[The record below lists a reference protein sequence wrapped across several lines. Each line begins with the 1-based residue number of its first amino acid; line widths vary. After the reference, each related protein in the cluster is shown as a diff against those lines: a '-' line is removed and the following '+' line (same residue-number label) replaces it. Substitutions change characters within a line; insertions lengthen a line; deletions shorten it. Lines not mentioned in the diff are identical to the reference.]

1 MIVTAI
7 KKQDWDAA
15 EANFCHACIEC
26 GSCAFQ
32 CPAHIPLVQYIRMG
46 KLFIR
51 GKGNGGHNPFY
62 QAPQE
67 KKQFTVKGLN
77 EYYGT
82 Y

>member
-1 MIVTAI
+1 MHLEPTVIVTAI

-15 EANFCHACIEC
+15 EANYCHACIEC

-51 GKGNGGHNPFY
+51 GKGDGGHNPFY
-62 QAPQE
+62 QV
-67 KKQFTVKGLN
+67 KK
-77 EYYGT
+77 
-82 Y
+82 